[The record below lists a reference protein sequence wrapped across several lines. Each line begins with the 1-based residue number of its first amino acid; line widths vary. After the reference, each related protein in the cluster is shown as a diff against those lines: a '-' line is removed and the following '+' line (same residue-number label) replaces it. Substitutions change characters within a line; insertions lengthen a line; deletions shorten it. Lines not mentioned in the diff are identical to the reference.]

1 MAMVGAK
8 LFFCLD
14 TIAMRNLGLDLLRLV
29 AVLLVLGRHLHLA
42 PDTNPLVRLW
52 HRGGWVGV
60 DLFFVLSGFLV
71 SGLLF
76 KEYQR
81 TQSLDLKRFLFRRGF
96 KIYPAFYVMI
106 LVTIG
111 VNLFTG
117 HSMTPRA
124 MIAEF
129 LFFQNYL
136 GGLWEHTWSLAVEEH
151 FYFGIAVLCFVVLRA
166 STRGRTNGDPFRVIP
181 LVFAATAL
189 ICQGFRIANLFIFE
203 NYSNRWFL
211 FGTHLRIDSLMFGVL
226 LSYLWYFRN
235 LRAGIEKL
243 PTAAILAIGILLLS
257 PAFIYELEQFKFVPV
272 FGVVLFYL
280 GSGFMVLASLR
291 LKESSSRLAA
301 LLGSLGAAS
310 YSIYLWHMPV
320 MTWGWAWFSKI
331 PAVRGFHWYL
341 AFCVVGSLTFGWVM
355 SKLIEWPVLR
365 IRDRWF
371 PSTVKQAEPSQS
383 AEAPTTGAVPDL

>member
-1 MAMVGAK
+1 
-8 LFFCLD
+8 
-14 TIAMRNLGLDLLRLV
+14 MRNLGLDLLRLV
-29 AVLLVLGRHLHLA
+29 AILLVLGRHLHLA
-42 PDTNPLVRLW
+42 PDTNPLIRLW
-52 HRGGWVGV
+52 HRGGWIGV

-81 TQSLDLKRFLFRRGF
+81 NQSLDLKRFLFRRGF

-106 LVTIG
+106 LATIG

-117 HSMTPRA
+117 HSMTPRG
-124 MIAEF
+124 MVAEVLF
-129 LFFQNYL
+129 LQNYL

-151 FYFGIAVLCFVVLRA
+151 FYFGIAVLCFVVLRTK
-166 STRGRTNGDPFRVIP
+166 TRDRADDDPFRVIP

-189 ICQGFRIANLFIFE
+189 VCQGFRIANLFIFE
-203 NYSNRWFL
+203 HYSNRWYL
-211 FGTHLRIDSLMFGVL
+211 FGTHIRIDSLMFGVL
-226 LSYLWYFRN
+226 LSYLWHFRD
-235 LRAGIEKL
+235 LGARIEKL
-243 PTAAILAIGILLLS
+243 PTTAILAIGMLLLA
-257 PAFIYELEQFKFVPV
+257 PAFVFELEQFKFVPV

-291 LKESSSRLAA
+291 LKGSPSRLAVV
-301 LLGSLGAAS
+301 LGSLGAAS

-331 PAVRGFHWYL
+331 SKVQGFPGYL
-341 AFCVVGSLTFGWVM
+341 AFCVVASLAFGWVM
-355 SKLIEWPVLR
+355 SKLIEWPVLK

-371 PSTVKQAEPSQS
+371 PSNTSRAQPNPA
-383 AEAPTTGAVPDL
+383 AEAPETAPGAIGGQ

>member
-1 MAMVGAK
+1 MVGATFSFR
-8 LFFCLD
+8 LE
-14 TIAMRNLGLDLLRLV
+14 TITMRNLGLDLLRLV

-42 PDTNPLVRLW
+42 PDTNPFLRLW
-52 HRGGWVGV
+52 HRGGWIGV

-111 VNLFTG
+111 VNLLTG

-151 FYFGIAVLCFVVLRA
+151 FYFGIAILCFVVLRTSNRSRSA
-166 STRGRTNGDPFRVIP
+166 ADPFWVIP

-189 ICQGFRIANLFIFE
+189 LCQGFRIANLFIFE
-203 NYSNRWFL
+203 HYSNRWYL

-226 LSYLWYFRN
+226 LSYLWHFRN
-235 LRAGIEKL
+235 LRARIERL
-243 PTAAILAIGILLLS
+243 PTTALLAVGMLLLA
-257 PAFIYELEQFKFVPV
+257 PAFVFELEQFKFVPV

-291 LKESSSRLAA
+291 LTGAANRLAA
-301 LLGSLGAAS
+301 ILASLGAAS

-320 MTWGWAWFSKI
+320 MTWGWTWLSKI

-341 AFCVVGSLTFGWVM
+341 ASCVIGSLTFGWVM
-355 SKLIEWPVLR
+355 SKLIEWPILR

-371 PSTVKQAEPSQS
+371 PSTVRRAEPEQS
-383 AEAPTTGAVPDL
+383 AEAPTTSAVPDL